1 MTIDTSGCL
10 DYSYGSCISSNFS
23 ANQTVKRQATHKIAA
38 SFQGI
43 RNEDCKMRGSKKN
56 YSEAWVSEIILIL

>member
-1 MTIDTSGCL
+1 MA
-10 DYSYGSCISSNFS
+10 NFP

-56 YSEAWVSEIILIL
+56 YSEAWVNESICKSI